1 MIGWYLD
8 GRGRLNYLSIIILP
22 GTQCFRQ
29 RRCRSAALGTGK
41 TLALYNFNVES
52 CFLQLFDVA
61 VFTIALGMI

>member
-1 MIGWYLD
+1 MFK
-8 GRGRLNYLSIIILP
+8 LSVHTYFTLHLERVLLVR
-22 GTQCFRQ
+22 CFRQ

>member
-1 MIGWYLD
+1 MFKLSVN
-8 GRGRLNYLSIIILP
+8 NYFTLHLERVLLVR
-22 GTQCFRQ
+22 CFCHRW
-29 RRCRSAALGTGK
+29 CRSAALGTGK